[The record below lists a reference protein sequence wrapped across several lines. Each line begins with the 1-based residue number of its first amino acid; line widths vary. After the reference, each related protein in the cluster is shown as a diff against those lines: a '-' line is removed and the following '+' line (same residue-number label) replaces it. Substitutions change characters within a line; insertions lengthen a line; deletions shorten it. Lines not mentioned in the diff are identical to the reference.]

1 MFVTRKMPRSLSAEA
16 YRSLRTSIK
25 FSSVD
30 NPVKT
35 IVVTSSVMAEGKSTV
50 SGNLAYILSQDGAR
64 VLVIDCDLRKPSI
77 HYNFFVSNSEG
88 LTDALIGSSDL
99 KSVVKKVDDSLYVI
113 TSGTIPPNPSEI
125 LGSKAM
131 QELLEEL
138 SINFDYIIM
147 DTPPVLPVTDA
158 LLLAAKADATLMVVK
173 ARKTKEKMVKQTYDQ
188 LMEVRANVI
197 GTVLNE
203 CDKSI
208 DNKYYGYYEYGK
220 IKKGKR
226 EKKRR

>member
-1 MFVTRKMPRSLSAEA
+1 MFVTKKMPRSLSAEA

-25 FSSVD
+25 FASVD
-30 NPVKT
+30 KQIKT
-35 IVVTSSVMAEGKSTV
+35 IVVTSSIMAEGKSTV

-77 HYNFFVSNSEG
+77 HFNFFISNGKG
-88 LTDALIGSSDL
+88 LTDVLVGDSDI
-99 KSVVKKVDDSLYVI
+99 KDVIKKVDESLYVM

-125 LGSKAM
+125 LGSKSMAD
-131 QELLEEL
+131 LLEEL

-158 LLLAAKADATLMVVK
+158 LLLAAKADATLMVVR
-173 ARKTKEKMVKQTYDQ
+173 ARRTKEKMIKQTYKQ
-188 LMEVRANVI
+188 LIGVRANVI

-208 DNKYYGYYEYGK
+208 DNKYYGYYEDGK
-220 IKKGKR
+220 SKKGKR
-226 EKKRR
+226 DKKRR

>member
-125 LGSKAM
+125 LGSKSM

>member
-208 DNKYYGYYEYGK
+208 DNKYYGYYEDGK

>member
-25 FSSVD
+25 FASVD
-30 NPVKT
+30 KQVKT

-50 SGNLAYILSQDGAR
+50 SGNLACILSQDGAR

-77 HYNFFVSNSEG
+77 HYNFFISNGEG
-88 LTDALIGSSDL
+88 LTDALVGDCDL
-99 KSVVKKVDDSLYVI
+99 KSVVKKVDESLYVI
-113 TSGTIPPNPSEI
+113 TAGTVPPNPSEI

-208 DNKYYGYYEYGK
+208 DNKYYGYYEDGK

>member
-125 LGSKAM
+125 LGSKSM

-147 DTPPVLPVTDA
+147 DTPPVLPVTDDF
-158 LLLAAKADATLMVVK
+158 LLAAKADATLMVVK
-173 ARKTKEKMVKQTYDQ
+173 DRKTKEKMVKQTYDQ

>member
-30 NPVKT
+30 KPVKT

-208 DNKYYGYYEYGK
+208 DNKYYGYYEDGK